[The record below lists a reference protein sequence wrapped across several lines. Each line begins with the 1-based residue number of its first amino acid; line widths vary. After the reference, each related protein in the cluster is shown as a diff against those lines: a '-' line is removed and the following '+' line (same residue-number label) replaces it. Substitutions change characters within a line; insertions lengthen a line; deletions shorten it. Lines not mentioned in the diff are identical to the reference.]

1 MIVYDTPITMDKL
14 KWIQSEGGPLV
25 LISDNSYNLWSGT
38 LKRSLYLDNKIE
50 EADDFLN
57 ADEADYGKACLIQ
70 DYLGV
75 VNTGDDIALV
85 LGDEPLLTTVFHAVD
100 GKVVIARWYYGE
112 SKESVESSLRTIDLS
127 SINNWES
134 PLTFKL
140 SSNRQ
145 YLFDSACH
153 GNALDEESNDY
164 LPVNIKEGDYK
175 IWTSI
180 YEPDDKTK
188 LLIHKFDITN

>member
-1 MIVYDTPITMDKL
+1 MQAITHATTMDKL

-25 LISDNSYNLWSGT
+25 LISDNSYNFWSGT
-38 LKRSLYLDNKIE
+38 LKRSLYLDDKIE

-75 VNTGDDIALV
+75 VKIGDDIALV
-85 LGDEPLLTTVFHAVD
+85 LGDEPLLTTVFNSVD
-100 GKVVIARWYYGE
+100 GKPIIARWHYRE
-112 SKESVESSLRTIDLS
+112 SKDSVEGTLRTIDLN

-134 PLTFKL
+134 PLTFKV

-145 YLFDSACH
+145 FLFDAAYY
-153 GNALDEESNDY
+153 GNALDEEGNDY
-164 LPVNIKEGDYK
+164 LPINIKQGDYK

-180 YEPDDKTK
+180 YEPDDKTR
-188 LLIHKFDITN
+188 LLIHKFESTN